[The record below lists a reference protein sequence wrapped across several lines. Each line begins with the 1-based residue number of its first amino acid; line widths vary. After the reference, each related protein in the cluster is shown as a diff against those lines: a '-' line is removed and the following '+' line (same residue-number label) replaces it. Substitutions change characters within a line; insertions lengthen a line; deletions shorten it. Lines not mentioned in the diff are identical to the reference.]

1 MNINKSELEAVAVKP
16 NQYPPEGVAEIAFA
30 GRSNVCQTALKIP

>member
-16 NQYPPEGVAEIAFA
+16 NQYPPEGVATSPLRDDPMWANPLF
-30 GRSNVCQTALKIP
+30 